1 MNDFIVRATALALT
15 DVPRANSQ
23 WDAKSGEV
31 VPCQSVDIS
40 IAVATDKGLITPI
53 VKDANKKSL
62 TQISAEVSYHCC
74 CSSLLSSLTCEDPFE
89 FESVPVQGPVQRI
102 AAQSPTPARLWWHCA
117 SSALHLQHLQ
127 MPDCTLLHSSSPLLL
142 C

>member
-1 MNDFIVRATALALT
+1 VALKYLVIGKESLARCNWLCVWAVQVSVNDFIVRATALALT
-15 DVPRANSQ
+15 DIPRANSQ

-62 TQISAEVSYHCC
+62 TQISAEASAPSHSCWRI
-74 CSSLLSSLTCEDPFE
+74 S
-89 FESVPVQGPVQRI
+89 PVN
-102 AAQSPTPARLWWHCA
+102 
-117 SSALHLQHLQ
+117 
-127 MPDCTLLHSSSPLLL
+127 
-142 C
+142 

>member
-1 MNDFIVRATALALT
+1 MSIQVSVNDFIVRATALALI

-31 VPCQSVDIS
+31 VPCQSVDIC

-62 TQISAEVSYHCC
+62 TQISAEVGCCSRCGLLLTPLQIELLSTACAGVCAGHCC
-74 CSSLLSSLTCEDPFE
+74 RRTNLAFGMAMYALD
-89 FESVPVQGPVQRI
+89 I
-102 AAQSPTPARLWWHCA
+102 AHVAVA
-117 SSALHLQHLQ
+117 
-127 MPDCTLLHSSSPLLL
+127 
-142 C
+142 

>member
-1 MNDFIVRATALALT
+1 MNDFIVRATALALI

-31 VPCQSVDIS
+31 VPCESVDIS

-62 TQISAEVSYHCC
+62 TQISTEVHDMPLPSASCVLILSAGRAHPCTYAELC
-74 CSSLLSSLTCEDPFE
+74 SLTITTQHIWEGIVL
-89 FESVPVQGPVQRI
+89 SVDCSCGI
-102 AAQSPTPARLWWHCA
+102 ARACILTVAAERPAR
-117 SSALHLQHLQ
+117 Q
-127 MPDCTLLHSSSPLLL
+127 L

>member
-1 MNDFIVRATALALT
+1 MNDFIVRATALALV

-62 TQISAEVSYHCC
+62 TQISAEVRDMM
-74 CSSLLSSLTCEDPFE
+74 LLSATCAICT
-89 FESVPVQGPVQRI
+89 SHI
-102 AAQSPTPARLWWHCA
+102 AA
-117 SSALHLQHLQ
+117 
-127 MPDCTLLHSSSPLLL
+127 
-142 C
+142 

>member
-62 TQISAEVSYHCC
+62 TQISAEVSHCRC
-74 CSSLLSSLTCEDPFE
+74 CRLPAVNSLSLWNVSARPAQAGTCAE
-89 FESVPVQGPVQRI
+89 
-102 AAQSPTPARLWWHCA
+102 HCRA
-117 SSALHLQHLQ
+117 
-127 MPDCTLLHSSSPLLL
+127 TSSPAHLKWHSIVYGLHMGHGNCLHFKSCCRVAWLWL